1 MNVIKNWLLQQN
13 GIWVF
18 DNIMIL
24 FIKRDITA
32 IISMDLIIDDFKY
45 LRTHT
50 EFHFYK
56 WLHCNVS
63 TY

>member
-24 FIKRDITA
+24 FIKRDFTA
-32 IISMDLIIDDFKY
+32 TISTDLIIDDFKY

-50 EFHFYK
+50 EFHFHK
-56 WLHCNVS
+56 
-63 TY
+63 